1 MSFACRGVCVSVCEC
16 VDSKSVL
23 LSGKRRR
30 AKTII
35 RPRPHI
41 HEPQK
46 YIKRQMDGWRG
57 KEMMDRWMDS
67 DGLMGEWKDGY
78 VIKQRLENAHCRFQK
93 VRISV
98 FTVQLFQSF

>member
-1 MSFACRGVCVSVCEC
+1 MEATVGVCVSVCEC
-16 VDSKSVL
+16 RQQECVTAC
-23 LSGKRRR
+23 SGRR

-67 DGLMGEWKDGY
+67 DD
-78 VIKQRLENAHCRFQK
+78 
-93 VRISV
+93 
-98 FTVQLFQSF
+98 

>member
-1 MSFACRGVCVSVCEC
+1 MWCVYMGFACRGVCVSMCEY
-16 VDSKSVL
+16 VDSKSVV

-30 AKTII
+30 EKSII

-57 KEMMDRWMDS
+57 REMMDRWMGGFRWT
-67 DGLMGEWKDGY
+67 DG
-78 VIKQRLENAHCRFQK
+78 
-93 VRISV
+93 
-98 FTVQLFQSF
+98 